1 MPSRLGQK
9 PWERK
14 TAAIGVADRRLAG
27 LDSLAGY
34 RPNRTIA
41 SADQQ
46 RVTAGIAFRREEL

>member
-1 MPSRLGQK
+1 
-9 PWERK
+9 
-14 TAAIGVADRRLAG
+14 VADRRLAE